1 MGTSETRQ
9 GSGIYFKGMGDVKGS
24 MKRKEAEKMSFTDY
38 LEEVVGISW
47 NDYDNNYSGRQ
58 ADEIWEDYLS
68 YIGEK
73 EK

>member
-1 MGTSETRQ
+1 
-9 GSGIYFKGMGDVKGS
+9 
-24 MKRKEAEKMSFTDY
+24 MKRKEVEKMSFTDY